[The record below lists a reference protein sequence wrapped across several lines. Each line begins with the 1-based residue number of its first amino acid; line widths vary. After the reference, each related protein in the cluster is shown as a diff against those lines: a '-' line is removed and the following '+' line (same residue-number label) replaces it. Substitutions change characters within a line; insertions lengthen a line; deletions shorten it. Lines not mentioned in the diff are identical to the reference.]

1 MATEQVK
8 APKSVELGSNAR
20 QYLPGGVGASA
31 RYNPA
36 LGTALYVSRGEG
48 ARIWDVDGRSYLDF
62 NLSHGATFLGHHH
75 PGTTA
80 AVREALDRGAI
91 CGYDS
96 PSHTEFAK
104 LLCETVPAAERVRF
118 CNSGS
123 EATLTAIR
131 LARAVTDRRKV
142 LKFWGHFHGLHDY
155 VLYNAHSPNDAKPG
169 QLITPN
175 RESAG
180 IPPELDSLMLVI
192 PWKDQEAL
200 DLALR
205 LHAHEIAAVIMEPI
219 NYNQGCIVAS
229 KEYMETVRRRCDEH
243 GIVLIYDEVLSAFRT
258 GPECAQGYYG
268 VTPDLCSIGKA
279 VANGV
284 PIAVLA
290 GRARIM
296 DGLAPTGEAAHS
308 GTYSGHLFAILA
320 GLAALQEMR
329 RPGFYDRLGTL
340 AHRFYNGLNRIF
352 TRHGLTAHAQGL
364 GARFG
369 IHFGRTEPVTNYAET
384 VGEDKALAARFI
396 RAAFDH
402 GVYFHDYGRLVIGH
416 HGFSAAHTEADIDE
430 ALTRID
436 DAVAD
441 LQRDRTR
448 GTTASTRS

>member
-8 APKSVELGSNAR
+8 TPKSIELGNDAR

-48 ARIWDVDGRSYLDF
+48 SRIWDVDGRPYLDF

-75 PGTTA
+75 PATTS
-80 AVREALDRGAI
+80 AVRQALDHGAI
-91 CGYDS
+91 CGYDT

-104 LLCETVPAAERVRF
+104 LLCQTIPAAERVRF

-131 LARAVTDRRKV
+131 LARAVTGRMKV

-155 VLYNAHSPNDAKPG
+155 VLYNAHSPHEAAPG
-169 QLITPN
+169 QLIPPS

-180 IPPELDSLMLVI
+180 IPPELDDLILVI
-192 PWKDQEAL
+192 PWKDPEAL
-200 DLALR
+200 ERALR
-205 LHAHEIAAVIMEPI
+205 QHAHEIAAVIREPI

-229 KEYMETVRRRCDEH
+229 KEYMQSVRKRCDEL

-258 GPECAQGYYG
+258 GPDCAQGYYG

-296 DGLAPTGEAAHS
+296 DGLSPIGEAAHS
-308 GTYSGHLFAILA
+308 GTYSGHLFAVLA
-320 GLAALQEMR
+320 GIAALHEMR
-329 RPGFYDRLGTL
+329 RPGFYDRIGAVADRLYT
-340 AHRFYNGLNRIF
+340 ALNDIF
-352 TRHGLTAHAQGL
+352 TRRDLPAYAQGL

-369 IHFGRTEPVTNYAET
+369 IHWGLAEPVTSYAQT
-384 VGEDKALAARFI
+384 VREDRALAARFI

-402 GVYFHDYGRLVIGH
+402 GVYFHDYGKLVTGH
-416 HGFSAAHTEADIDE
+416 HGFSAAHTDADIDE
-430 ALTRID
+430 ALNRID
-436 DAVAD
+436 DAAAD
-441 LQRDRTR
+441 LQRERAR
-448 GTTASTRS
+448 GAAAGAHS